1 MAYELKELG
10 WYDEDIKS
18 ISSSISGQVMTITIT
33 LQSGNTLDTTV
44 TLPEATGAKVT
55 NISNAIVNNKL
66 TTTVTLSDGN
76 SVTSEA
82 VDLPT
87 VDISGKQ
94 DKEINLTGF
103 TAKTVEG
110 ALTEAK
116 AAGETASTNLTAHI
130 NNKENPHEVTA
141 AQVGLGN
148 VTNTSDAD
156 KPVSTAQ
163 QTALD
168 AKLDKVTAATTSQ
181 QAYAKNADG
190 TQGMVNVGGTADD
203 DIATVGQVN
212 ATEPYRV
219 ELTGTSGTLTPEQ
232 YNKLKADDSS
242 YILLSPTEVST
253 QKVKFYKQET
263 GGSILTYCS
272 ENLLDSVCITILSDR
287 TWSIEEVTAEN
298 QSNKTTTLSASS
310 TDSQY
315 PSAKATYDA
324 DQTTLTAAKAYAD
337 SILGAEQTWLAKID
351 SGEGV

>member
-33 LQSGNTLDTTV
+33 IQSGNTLDTTV
-44 TLPEATGAKVT
+44 TLTEATGAKVT
-55 NISNAIVNNKL
+55 NISNAIVDNKL

-110 ALTEAK
+110 ALSEAK

-130 NNKENPHEVTA
+130 DNKENPHEVTA

-168 AKLDKVTAATTSQ
+168 KKLDKVETTTTTR
-181 QAYAKNADG
+181 QAYIKTTDG
-190 TQGMVNVGGTADD
+190 KQGMASIGGTADN

-212 ATEPYRV
+212 STQPYHI
-219 ELTGTSGTLTPEQ
+219 ELIGTSGTLSVEQ
-232 YNKLKADDSS
+232 YNKLKADNNS
-242 YILLSPTEVST
+242 YILLSPTDASE
-253 QKVKFYKQET
+253 QKNKFYRQET
-263 GGSILTYCS
+263 SGSILTYCS
-272 ENLLDSVCITILSDR
+272 ENLLDSVRITILSDR
-287 TWSIEEVTAEN
+287 TWTIEEAAAEN
-298 QSNKTTTLSASS
+298 QNNKTNTVSASS
-310 TDSQY
+310 TDTQY
-315 PSAKATYDA
+315 PSAKATYTYGQNILIDA
-324 DQTTLTAAKAYAD
+324 KNYTDNIVGDINTLLAD
-337 SILGAEQTWLAKID
+337 LDTG
-351 SGEGV
+351 SGV